1 MKEKKSL
8 HLRYGSIVEFAASV
22 LRPPAGLNRNWHVAA
37 VKNGSSHVF
46 PPCDPLRRFSYT
58 YSAAPV
64 NEFVPRFGLRSTAA
78 DTQTCLPSP
87 SPTTHTRTSQSHC
100 ICKPRRKHTSCGPPV
115 CHWAVLWE
123 GTIPITQWSLPAH
136 GHFNRHRRR
145 RRVQLTHQAG
155 CGCLPLRQHNDNG
168 GFRGTLAHTVRVVSV
183 QIYIAV
189 WHKSINEKG
198 HMKSFG
204 KQRPLQIRKKNR

>member
-1 MKEKKSL
+1 MWPFTEIL
-8 HLRYGSIVEFAASV
+8 LRLLGGTCKWIYPTFWPQKHCSGHTNMPT
-22 LRPPAGLNRNWHVAA
+22 L
-37 VKNGSSHVF
+37 
-46 PPCDPLRRFSYT
+46 PL
-58 YSAAPV
+58 P
-64 NEFVPRFGLRSTAA
+64 NH
-78 DTQTCLPSP
+78 
-87 SPTTHTRTSQSHC
+87 THTRTPQSHC

-136 GHFNRHRRR
+136 GHFNRHRRRR

-204 KQRPLQIRKKNR
+204 KQRPLQIKKKKIDKDFA